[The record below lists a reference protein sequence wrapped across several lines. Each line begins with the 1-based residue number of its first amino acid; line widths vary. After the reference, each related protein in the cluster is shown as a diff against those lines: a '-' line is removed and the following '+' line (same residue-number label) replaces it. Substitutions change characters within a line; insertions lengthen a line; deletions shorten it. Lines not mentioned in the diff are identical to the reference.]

1 MRFYNPRKRF
11 TTIELP
17 KGASKLTEKEIT
29 MNMTELEKLFIGFDR
44 LNHWPLKAP
53 TTEYPR
59 YNIVKIEDGY
69 QIQVA
74 VPGWNKKQVSI
85 SFSEDTKTLT
95 ISGQK
100 KEVENKDA
108 WVHKGISGKSFER
121 VFKLDSNL
129 EVFDADMADGMLVV
143 NIKRSKN
150 SGVKTIPIGQAPEKL
165 ETA

>member
-1 MRFYNPRKRF
+1 M
-11 TTIELP
+11 
-17 KGASKLTEKEIT
+17 
-29 MNMTELEKLFIGFDR
+29 LFR
-44 LNHWPLKAP
+44 
-53 TTEYPR
+53 
-59 YNIVKIEDGY
+59 
-69 QIQVA
+69 
-74 VPGWNKKQVSI
+74 S
-85 SFSEDTKTLT
+85 
-95 ISGQK
+95 
-100 KEVENKDA
+100 VENKDA

>member
-1 MRFYNPRKRF
+1 
-11 TTIELP
+11 
-17 KGASKLTEKEIT
+17 

-44 LNHWPLKAP
+44 LNHWPLKAT

-59 YNIVKIEDGY
+59 YNIVKQEDGY

-74 VPGWNKKQVSI
+74 VPGWNKEQVLI
-85 SFSEDTKTLT
+85 CFEEDTNTLT

-100 KEVENKDA
+100 KEVDNETA

-121 VFKLDSNL
+121 KFKLDSNL
-129 EVFDADMADGMLVV
+129 EISDADMADGMLVV
-143 NIKRSKN
+143 NIKHSKN
-150 SGVKTIPIGQAPEKL
+150 SGVKTIPIGQDKL

>member
-1 MRFYNPRKRF
+1 
-11 TTIELP
+11 
-17 KGASKLTEKEIT
+17 
-29 MNMTELEKLFIGFDR
+29 MNMTELEKLFIGFDT
-44 LNHWPLKAP
+44 LTHWPLKIQ

-59 YNIVKIEDGY
+59 YNIVKNVEGY

-74 VPGWNKKQVSI
+74 VPGWNKEQVSI
-85 SFSEDTKTLT
+85 SFSEETKALT

-100 KEVENKDA
+100 KESDKSEN
-108 WVHKGISGKSFER
+108 WIHKGISGKSFER

-150 SGVKTIPIGQAPEKL
+150 SGVKTIPIGQDNL